1 VANLFLPVDPPEAS
15 AASFGLVN
23 SGTLVKESDD
33 HWQGGF
39 AYPNHLCRTT
49 ITNVNPIDSTK
60 TSVVHAEVTGKDI
73 VQYVPFVI
81 DAADTMSTIG
91 WKVEDLR
98 DRLRKQLE
106 LCTQKAVEREFWT
119 GALAQA
125 SSWTTNQYLA
135 AGNTAVTNITPIAGP
150 VAAKT
155 GLAMLEEALG
165 SEGCGLNGT
174 IHGTRGAISSL
185 IVFMERGGEDG
196 DTLYTPL
203 GNMVIA
209 GSGYTGTSP
218 TGAAPTAGQSWLYA
232 TGPVSVR
239 LGDIQIFPDNDD
251 RFNTSINNVEVR
263 AERYAAA
270 TWSGCAVYAINVT
283 L

>member
-1 VANLFLPVDPPEAS
+1 MADLFLPVDPPEAS
-15 AASFGLVN
+15 AASYGLVN
-23 SGTLVKESDD
+23 SGTLVRESDD

-39 AYPNHLCRTT
+39 AFPNHLCRTT
-49 ITNVNPIDSTK
+49 VRNINPIDSTK
-60 TSVVHAEVTGKDI
+60 TDTVHAESAGQDI
-73 VQYVPFVI
+73 VEYLPFVV
-81 DAADTMSTIG
+81 DASDSMSTMG

-98 DRLRKQLE
+98 DRLKNQLE

-119 GALAQA
+119 GAISTA
-125 SSWTTNQYLA
+125 SGWSNQYLA
-135 AGNTAVTNITPIAGP
+135 AGPGVVTNITPGGGP

-165 SEGCGLNGT
+165 SEGCGLNGV

-209 GSGYTGTSP
+209 GSGYPGTSP
-218 TGAAPTAGQSWLYA
+218 TGVAPAAGQSWLYA

-239 LGDIQIFPDNDD
+239 LGEIVIIPDNDD
-251 RFNTSINNVEVR
+251 RFNTSINSVEVR
-263 AERYAAA
+263 AERFAAA